1 MKLSDYV
8 MQTIASRGVKHVF
21 MLPGGGA
28 MHLNDSLGRCEGLEF
43 VCNLHEQA
51 AAIAA
56 EAYAKVTGGLGVAQV
71 TTGPGATNA
80 VTGVVGA
87 WQDSTP
93 CLFVSGQ
100 VKRADMKGSTG
111 VRQMGVQEVDIVSIV
126 SSVTKYAITVTD
138 PQTIRYHLEKALYLA
153 TAGRPGPVWID
164 IPLDVQAATIDPGSL
179 PGFEPDAPNV
189 DSTLPKDVAQV
200 IELLNS
206 AERPVLLIGNGVRL
220 ARAES
225 RLLALIDRLGIPVL
239 TTWLAIDLV
248 HDDHPLFAGRPGT
261 VAPRG
266 ANFTLQNCDL
276 LLSIGARLD
285 LVLTAFSHEKLARG
299 ARKVMVDIDPAEI
312 GKMKTRIDVPVCADA
327 GAFITELERQS
338 DRIVSRDRSD
348 WVSRTQEWKD
358 RYPIVL
364 EEHRDPT
371 KLISVYHLA
380 DVASRVLEE
389 GATIV
394 SGSSG
399 AGIEIFLLVLRVRR
413 GQRVIHTTALG
424 AMGFGLPAAIGASLG
439 RDRGPVFCVDGD
451 GGFQLNIQ
459 ELATVARLDLP
470 IKFFILSNEGFSSI
484 RTSQQQWFGRL
495 VAADDTSGLTFPN
508 VRRVAEAYGIRTAV
522 LDDPSTLEAGLR
534 SVLAMPGPVV
544 CEVMTIPDET
554 RAPRVSS
561 SQRPDGSMVSRPLED
576 MWPFLDREEFRAN
589 MIVPPIEE

>member
-28 MHLNDSLGRCEGLEF
+28 MHLNDSLGRVEGIQF

-56 EAYAKVTGGLGVAQV
+56 EAYAKVTGRIGVAQV
-71 TTGPGATNA
+71 TTGPGSTNA
-80 VTGVVGA
+80 ITGLVGA

-100 VKRADMKGSTG
+100 VKRADMKGTTG
-111 VRQMGVQEVDIVSIV
+111 VRQMGVQEVDIVTMV
-126 SSVTKYAITVTD
+126 ESVTKYAVTVTD
-138 PQTIRYHLEKALYLA
+138 PQSIRFHLEKALHLA
-153 TAGRPGPVWID
+153 TSGRPGPVWID
-164 IPLDVQAATIDPGSL
+164 IPLDVQAATIDPATL
-179 PGFEPDAPNV
+179 RPYVPEPPNARA
-189 DSTLPKDVAQV
+189 TLGDGVSRC
-200 IELLNS
+200 IELLNA
-206 AERPVLLIGNGVRL
+206 AERPVLLVGNGVRL
-220 ARAES
+220 AGAEE
-225 RLLALIDRLGIPVL
+225 RLRELIDRLGIPVL
-239 TTWLAIDLV
+239 TTWLAIDLLE
-248 HDDHPLFAGRPGT
+248 DDHPLFAGRPGA

-266 ANFTLQNCDL
+266 ANFTLQNSDL
-276 LLSIGARLD
+276 LLSLGARLD
-285 LVLTAFSHEKLARG
+285 LVLTAFSHERLARG

-312 GKMKTRIDVPVCADA
+312 GKMKTTIDLPVCADA
-327 GAFITELERQS
+327 GDFISELLRQSSRIVRRDRGAWLERV
-338 DRIVSRDRSD
+338 R
-348 WVSRTQEWKD
+348 EWRA

-364 EEHRDPT
+364 DEHRDPS
-371 KLISVYHLA
+371 KLISVYYLA
-380 DVASRVLEE
+380 DVASDLLEE

-399 AGIEIFLLVLRVRR
+399 AGIEIFLHALRVKR
-413 GQRVIHTTALG
+413 GQRVVHTTALG
-424 AMGFGLPAAIGASLG
+424 AMGFGLPATIGACLG
-439 RDRGPVFCVDGD
+439 RGGTRVVCVDGD

-508 VRRVAEAYGIRTAV
+508 VRRIAEAYDIRTAKLDAPATLREDMRAV
-522 LDDPSTLEAGLR
+522 LD
-534 SVLAMPGPVV
+534 MPGPVV
-544 CEVMTIPDET
+544 CEVITIPDET

-576 MWPFLDREEFRAN
+576 MWPFLDRAEFRAN